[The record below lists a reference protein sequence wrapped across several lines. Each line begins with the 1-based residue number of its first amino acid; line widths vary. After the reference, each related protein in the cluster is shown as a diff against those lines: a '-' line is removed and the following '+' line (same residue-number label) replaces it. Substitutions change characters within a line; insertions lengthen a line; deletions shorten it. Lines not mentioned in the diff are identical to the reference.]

1 MTASSDHDRTL
12 NQLERQAER
21 TRADLLDTV
30 EELRERV
37 SPSQV
42 KADVK
47 QYAKSTGQD
56 LVSNIVE
63 KARENPLQAAAIAA
77 AIAYP
82 AWHLIRTIPVPV
94 LLLGAGAVMA
104 GQVGN
109 GTSGQGLSGRF
120 GFDAERSRG
129 ARGAGAWDNG
139 EWDYGQWDDASA
151 GGGIRS
157 FMDRNPMLVT
167 GLGLFVG
174 ALIGG
179 SLTASGALHRPRSGE
194 HYPGGMSQ

>member
-109 GTSGQGLSGRF
+109 GTSGQSLSGRF
-120 GFDAERSRG
+120 GFDAERARG

-151 GGGIRS
+151 GGGICS

>member
-1 MTASSDHDRTL
+1 MTDPSDHDRTL

-21 TRADLLDTV
+21 TRADLVGTV

-42 KADVK
+42 KEDVK

-109 GTSGQGLSGRF
+109 GASRQGLSGRF
-120 GFDAERSRG
+120 GFGFEQSGRPRG
-129 ARGAGAWDNG
+129 VSEWDNG

-151 GGGIRS
+151 VGGIRS

-179 SLTASGALHRPRSGE
+179 SLTASGALHRPRSGA
-194 HYPGGMSQ
+194 HHPGGMPQ